1 MSQVTK
7 KFNLEEHLQPSR
19 QKKQEASTNW
29 RVLIVEDEPSIA
41 DGIKNILKPSANI
54 ITIARSSRQ
63 KLTENI
69 APVNV
74 SDSAGVN
81 DKFELTWAKNPAEAL
96 DLVKK
101 SIVQNKPYALG
112 FFDVLLGADIDG
124 IELVRQ
130 IHLIDPKI
138 YAVFV
143 TAYHDRTV
151 DSINLLLGTDKSDRW
166 DYMNKPFTDGAI
178 LQKARN
184 AISTWNLREQKE
196 KQDYQLADAA
206 NLLLEGQR
214 VNSVAAVG
222 RSIAHE
228 FGNVLM
234 QIIGNA
240 EIALMKNDISS
251 MHNSLKTILK
261 AGETATAVLSKF
273 KKIQNGDSR
282 IELQNVNLNDCLN
295 EAVDLMSHEFKKH
308 NIQVIRIKNDEV
320 QLDANYHSL
329 VQVFIN
335 VLINACHAM
344 PNSGQ
349 IDLSI
354 INNSNKTDEDYGA
367 KILIRDHGPGIPEH
381 ELPKVMNPF
390 YTTKGNKGTGLGLPI
405 CREIIEMEHKGHFE
419 ITNHP
424 SKGIQVNILLPF
436 KQEADNE

>member
-1 MSQVTK
+1 MSQAAK
-7 KFNLEEHLQPSR
+7 KFNPEDYQQHSR
-19 QKKQEASTNW
+19 HKKQDLETNW
-29 RVLIVEDEPSIA
+29 RVLIVEDEASIA
-41 DGIKNILKPSANI
+41 EGIKNILKPSGNVI
-54 ITIARSSRQ
+54 PMARSSRQ
-63 KLTENI
+63 KVAAN
-69 APVNV
+69 APPLNV
-74 SDSAGVN
+74 SDSAGSS
-81 DKFELTWAKNPAEAL
+81 DKFEVTWAKNPAEAL
-96 DLVKK
+96 ELVKK
-101 SIVQNKPYALG
+101 SIAQNKPYALG

-130 IHLIDPKI
+130 IHQIDPKI

-151 DSINLLLGTDKSDRW
+151 DSINQLLGADKSDRW

-196 KQDYQLADAA
+196 RQDNQLADAA
-206 NLLLEGQR
+206 NLLLEGER
-214 VNSVAAVG
+214 VNTVAAVG

-240 EIALMKNDISS
+240 EIALMKNDTSS

-273 KKIQNGDSR
+273 KKIQSGDSR
-282 IELQNVNLNDCLN
+282 VEFQKISLNDCLN
-295 EAVDLMSHEFKKH
+295 EAVDLMSHEFKKR
-308 NIQVIRIKNDEV
+308 NIRVIRIKNDVAEV
-320 QLDANYHSL
+320 EANYHSL

-335 VLINACHAM
+335 VLINACHVM
-344 PNSGQ
+344 PSSGQ

-354 INNSNKTDEDYGA
+354 INNANKQDEEFGA
-367 KILIRDHGPGIPEH
+367 KILIRDHGPGIPEQ

-405 CREIIEMEHKGHFE
+405 CREIIEIEHNGHFV
-419 ITNHP
+419 IANHP
-424 SKGIQVNILLPF
+424 SKGIQVSISLPF

>member
-1 MSQVTK
+1 MSQAAK
-7 KFNLEEHLQPSR
+7 KFNLEEFQQPSR
-19 QKKQEASTNW
+19 QKKQESATNW

-41 DGIKNILKPSANI
+41 DGIKNILKPSAQI
-54 ITIARSSRQ
+54 IPIARSSRQ
-63 KLTENI
+63 KVAAN
-69 APVNV
+69 APPVNIP
-74 SDSAGVN
+74 DSAGSS
-81 DKFELTWAKNPAEAL
+81 DKFEVTWAKNPAEAL
-96 DLVKK
+96 ELVKK
-101 SIVQNKPYALG
+101 SIAQNKPYALG

-130 IHLIDPKI
+130 IHIIDPKI

-151 DSINLLLGTDKSDRW
+151 DSINQLLGVDKSDRW

-206 NLLLEGQR
+206 NLLLEGER
-214 VNSVAAVG
+214 VNTVAAVG

-240 EIALMKNDISS
+240 EIALMKNDTSS

-261 AGETATAVLSKF
+261 AGEIATAVLSKF
-273 KKIQNGDSR
+273 KKIQTGDSR
-282 IELQNVNLNDCLN
+282 IELQKVSLNECLN
-295 EAVDLMSHEFKKH
+295 EAVDLMSHEFKKR
-308 NIQVIRIKNDEV
+308 NIRVIRIKNDTVEV
-320 QLDANYHSL
+320 DANYHSL

-344 PNSGQ
+344 PTSGQ

-354 INNSNKTDEDYGA
+354 INSNKPEDEFGA
-367 KILIRDHGPGIPEH
+367 KVLIRDHGPGIPEQ

-405 CREIIEMEHKGHFE
+405 CREIIEMEHNGHFV
-419 ITNHP
+419 ISNHP
-424 SKGIQVNILLPF
+424 SKGIQVNISLPF
-436 KQEADNE
+436 KQEASNE